1 MREEIALEIAQS
13 AITQARDAGAES
25 AEATVTVARRFH
37 AEARET
43 VVAKLEQTT
52 AKSLHV
58 RVFLGGRKA
67 SLSTTDL
74 TGDGLRAALA
84 RTIAGAAFVAPDPFA
99 GLPDEFASAAPAL
112 HLCDPRVE
120 QREPAEKVEEAL
132 ALERTTRAYD
142 SRIVNS
148 SGSHYNDSVSVTA
161 IANTAGFAAAY
172 ASTRAGRS
180 TAPVA
185 VEAHVKRTAHYGTAA
200 RRLDELESTEAVA
213 RKAGRRAVELF
224 GARKPATM
232 RVPVIFERDV
242 AAGILDDLFA
252 ATSAA
257 NVATGNSWLVGK
269 VGERIGSEFLN
280 VVDDGR
286 LDGRIGSAPFDG
298 EGVSTRRTPVFE
310 NGRLLTFLYDTYY
323 ARKLGAASTGNSN
336 GGGIGANSFFLQPG
350 EPSLEDLVAGTRR
363 GVLVLDTIGFAHEHA
378 SGTYSRG
385 ARGFFIRD
393 GELAY
398 PIDEFTIAGAYA
410 DILAGI
416 DGVADDLVFDG
427 SVVSPSFRVAE
438 MTISGA

>member
-1 MREEIALEIAQS
+1 MNEDAALEIARS
-13 AITQARDAGAES
+13 AVAYAREAGAEA
-25 AEATVTVARRFH
+25 AEATVTIAQRFH

-43 VVAKLEQTT
+43 VVAKLEQAT

-58 RVFLGGRKA
+58 RVFSGGRKA
-67 SLSTTDL
+67 SLTTTDL
-74 TGDGLRAALA
+74 TGDGLRAAVA
-84 RTIAGAAFVAPDPFA
+84 RTIAGAACVAPDPYA
-99 GLPDEFASAAPAL
+99 GLPAEFVSDAPPL
-112 HLCDPRVE
+112 HLRDPFVE
-120 QREPAEKVEEAL
+120 ARDPAEKVEEAL
-132 ALERTTRAYD
+132 ALERTVRAYD
-142 SRIVNS
+142 PRIVNS

-161 IANTAGFAAAY
+161 LANSAGFAAAY
-172 ASTRAGRS
+172 AATRAGRS

-185 VEAHVKRTAHYGTAA
+185 LEGEVKRTAHYGTAA
-200 RRLDELESTEAVA
+200 RRLDALESIDAIA
-213 RKAGRRAVELF
+213 RKAARRAVELF

-257 NVATGNSWLVGK
+257 NVAVGNSWLVGK
-269 VGERIGSEFLN
+269 VGERVGSAHLN
-280 VVDDGR
+280 VIDDGR

-298 EGVSTRRTPVFE
+298 EGVATRRTRVFE
-310 NGRLLTFLYDTYY
+310 GGRLLTFLYDTYY
-323 ARKLGAASTGNSN
+323 ARKLGAVSTGNSN
-336 GGGIGANSFFLQPG
+336 GGGVGANSFFLEPG
-350 EPSLEDLVAGTRR
+350 EVTLDELVAATPR

-416 DGVADDLVFDG
+416 DGVADDLCFDG

-438 MTISGA
+438 MTISGE